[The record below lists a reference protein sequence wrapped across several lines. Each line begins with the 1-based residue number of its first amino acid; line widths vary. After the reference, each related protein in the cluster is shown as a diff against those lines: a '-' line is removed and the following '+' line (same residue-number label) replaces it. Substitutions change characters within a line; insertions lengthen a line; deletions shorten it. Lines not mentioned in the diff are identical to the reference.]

1 MDCRIREEEER
12 LRILREQEAKEAEEK
27 KRKEEEGQ
35 KKMNA
40 WLKQH
45 GFKGVNDAVR
55 KKFSKITPLAYAI
68 QKNDVEIL
76 KLLLQNGAD
85 ASKVNGKN
93 ESALAVAQK
102 M

>member
-1 MDCRIREEEER
+1 
-12 LRILREQEAKEAEEK
+12 
-27 KRKEEEGQ
+27 
-35 KKMNA
+35 MNA

-102 M
+102 MNKKGSHDAAIIQVLETQWEVTYPIDTW